1 MPSQPTS
8 TETRLDN
15 VLAYMTLA
23 ITTLNE
29 LSDSFGTPFLQAISS
44 TTLSLVTQN
53 VKQYKD
59 ECTLMMEDVQHLIN
73 AIIDL
78 YLQSRGRDELPL
90 ATLHHLSKFVEVL
103 HKIYVFVEAQQ
114 DGNMFKRLLRRHEM
128 SQLLKECNAGLSQ
141 AFDAFKIENG
151 IKKFRNIDNMKMK
164 AQKQHDELMELIA
177 TLSDRTGSDPSFAH
191 GSFASSYS
199 SEPKIFHGRGTEL
212 QEIVDMVSKEA
223 PKIAILGAGGMG
235 KSTLAKAILHHS
247 AVTAKYEHRFFIP
260 CHSAATKIEL
270 AAIIGSYLSLK
281 PGKDLTKPI
290 LRHLSEGPPSL
301 LVLDNLETPWEPMES
316 RADVE
321 EFLSLLTDIDH
332 LGLLITMRGTER
344 PAKVRWSRPFLHPL
358 KPLSL
363 EAARQTFTDIAD
375 DVHNGNEID
384 KILHLTDN
392 IPLAVTLIAH
402 LVDYEGCPSV
412 LARWETERTSLLSD
426 GLDSRTCRAALLWTS
441 LAYTADNCRLKSLG
455 PIREYTQRV
464 SPPSQSLVSP
474 VCKYFHGL
482 LQFYFEYD
490 GVELSGVVG
499 QITANLGNI
508 HEVVWRT
515 QDTTDVVRCTVALN
529 SFRRMTGH
537 GLSRLMERIPEIL
550 LGHPDPLLETLF
562 IVETF
567 GSYHRYHTN
576 DLHKAMSYFEI
587 ALSAA
592 RSCGDPSRQC
602 VALIQMAL
610 IDMCTS
616 NYRGAQDRAQQVETL
631 AKQSGNLLQEARALR
646 IKALAH
652 RALGDYKSITE
663 LFRTAK
669 MLLGLCGLAESETAK
684 IIRDN
689 EAECHLEK
697 SEYAE
702 AQRIHVELFRGL
714 SAEQNPHAYAFTL
727 LNIAQID
734 VIIGTSESEVRT
746 KLDTVKSIFSM
757 KKYPMGVLMCDTII
771 ADLELRIGNT
781 VAAKTLFEKCVRLS
795 WGKYSDAVS
804 YCLERLGDMHR
815 WRLTGSEIVWSFEW
829 AVVFFAHGQKSEG
842 KLAFHKALRYIGD
855 ALLAQGDEQTAFS
868 LFTVALAGFTDMDVH
883 RDRAECM
890 LRLGYIARKT
900 GDYGAALE
908 LWEAARPLF
917 VRSLQGEQVVCV
929 DVLLATIKKE
939 ILKEE
944 ERKLTQLA
952 GICAPVGLGSIV
964 YGFLCSWMK

>member
-1 MPSQPTS
+1 
-8 TETRLDN
+8 
-15 VLAYMTLA
+15 
-23 ITTLNE
+23 
-29 LSDSFGTPFLQAISS
+29 
-44 TTLSLVTQN
+44 
-53 VKQYKD
+53 
-59 ECTLMMEDVQHLIN
+59 
-73 AIIDL
+73 
-78 YLQSRGRDELPL
+78 
-90 ATLHHLSKFVEVL
+90 
-103 HKIYVFVEAQQ
+103 
-114 DGNMFKRLLRRHEM
+114 
-128 SQLLKECNAGLSQ
+128 
-141 AFDAFKIENG
+141 
-151 IKKFRNIDNMKMK
+151 
-164 AQKQHDELMELIA
+164 
-177 TLSDRTGSDPSFAH
+177 
-191 GSFASSYS
+191 
-199 SEPKIFHGRGTEL
+199 
-212 QEIVDMVSKEA
+212 
-223 PKIAILGAGGMG
+223 
-235 KSTLAKAILHHS
+235 
-247 AVTAKYEHRFFIP
+247 
-260 CHSAATKIEL
+260 
-270 AAIIGSYLSLK
+270 
-281 PGKDLTKPI
+281 
-290 LRHLSEGPPSL
+290 
-301 LVLDNLETPWEPMES
+301 
-316 RADVE
+316 
-321 EFLSLLTDIDH
+321 
-332 LGLLITMRGTER
+332 
-344 PAKVRWSRPFLHPL
+344 
-358 KPLSL
+358 
-363 EAARQTFTDIAD
+363 
-375 DVHNGNEID
+375 
-384 KILHLTDN
+384 
-392 IPLAVTLIAH
+392 
-402 LVDYEGCPSV
+402 
-412 LARWETERTSLLSD
+412 
-426 GLDSRTCRAALLWTS
+426 
-441 LAYTADNCRLKSLG
+441 
-455 PIREYTQRV
+455 
-464 SPPSQSLVSP
+464 
-474 VCKYFHGL
+474 
-482 LQFYFEYD
+482 
-490 GVELSGVVG
+490 
-499 QITANLGNI
+499 
-508 HEVVWRT
+508 
-515 QDTTDVVRCTVALN
+515 
-529 SFRRMTGH
+529 
-537 GLSRLMERIPEIL
+537 
-550 LGHPDPLLETLF
+550 
-562 IVETF
+562 
-567 GSYHRYHTN
+567 
-576 DLHKAMSYFEI
+576 MSYFEI

-669 MLLGLCGLAESETAK
+669 MLLGLCGLAESGTAK

-714 SAEQNPHAYAFTL
+714 SVEQNPHAYAFTL

-734 VIIGTSESEVRT
+734 VIIGTSEGEVRT

-757 KKYPMGVLMCDTII
+757 KKYPMGVLICDTII

-952 GICAPVGLGSIV
+952 GICAPVGLGSTFFETAQAVIQN
-964 YGFLCSWMK
+964 